1 MKLIKV
7 CEDCQKSNGCKKICN
22 KKFWEFIF
30 PVSGKA
36 LVKLNDR
43 VITCEKGKVI
53 HCCQNKRVNF
63 EVIGD
68 EPFNTI
74 KVSYIMPLNSDDLKY
89 MNSVFMIEI
98 KNYDSVLNFLK
109 NLQTISSNSEVISNF
124 KLQLHS
130 NLFIKELFKKEENN
144 KVVNDKELVL
154 EIMNYISEN
163 YYENIT
169 LKKLEEKFN
178 FKSEKISYIF
188 HKHLK
193 VRPIDY
199 LIQYR
204 LTVAYKLLEEG
215 NSVKDV
221 AALIGYNDEFY
232 FSRLFK
238 KKFGLPPNQ
247 IKNK

>member
-1 MKLIKV
+1 
-7 CEDCQKSNGCKKICN
+7 
-22 KKFWEFIF
+22 
-30 PVSGKA
+30 
-36 LVKLNDR
+36 
-43 VITCEKGKVI
+43 
-53 HCCQNKRVNF
+53 
-63 EVIGD
+63 
-68 EPFNTI
+68 
-74 KVSYIMPLNSDDLKY
+74 
-89 MNSVFMIEI
+89 
-98 KNYDSVLNFLK
+98 
-109 NLQTISSNSEVISNF
+109 
-124 KLQLHS
+124 
-130 NLFIKELFKKEENN
+130 
-144 KVVNDKELVL
+144 
-154 EIMNYISEN
+154 
-163 YYENIT
+163 

-215 NSVKDV
+215 NSVKNV
-221 AALIGYNDEFY
+221 SALIGYNDEFY